1 MDEKQKEELR
11 EIIDGQSFG
20 NYQDMVTAKENLDT
34 IAKSVKDLFAIT
46 PGHFKKL
53 VKLNYEKS
61 IEAERRKFIEI
72 NDLYIDLFEPDHKVT
87 REELKEMGDN
97 LVQDFPKQAVERFND
112 ELLKDETIKKGAK

>member
-53 VKLNYEKS
+53 VKLNYDKS
-61 IEAERRKFIEI
+61 IEIERRKFNEL
-72 NDLYIDLFEPDHKVT
+72 DGLYIDLFEP
-87 REELKEMGDN
+87 
-97 LVQDFPKQAVERFND
+97 AVGKSIIQRFND
-112 ELLKDETIKKGAK
+112 QVKSLDDDLMNIETTNKK